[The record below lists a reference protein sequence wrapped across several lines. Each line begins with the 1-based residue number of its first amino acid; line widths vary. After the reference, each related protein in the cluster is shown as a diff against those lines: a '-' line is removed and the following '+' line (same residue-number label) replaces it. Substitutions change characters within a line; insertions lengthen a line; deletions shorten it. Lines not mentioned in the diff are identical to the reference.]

1 MKNWAGNVTFG
12 AARLHEPTSVAQL
25 REIVAG
31 AAEVRA
37 LGARH
42 SFNRIADTTGDLVSV
57 AGLPPRVEVAADAG
71 QAVVSAGLRYG
82 DVAPVLDAAG
92 FALPNLP
99 SLPHISVAGAV
110 ATGTHGSGDANR
122 PLSSSVAAVELVTA
136 DGALRTLRRGEPDFP
151 GAVVSLGAL
160 GVVVTLTLDLVPA
173 FAMRQ
178 YVYDDVPLAAV
189 RDHLDEVLASA
200 YSVSA
205 FTDWRAP
212 ARFHVWR
219 KQLASAPPASA
230 TWLGGRLADGPRHPI
245 PGLSGEV
252 STPQLG
258 EPGPWHERL
267 PHFRLGF
274 TPSNGDELQSEFFV
288 ARADA
293 ASAVGALAE
302 VADRIAPV
310 LQIAEIRSVAADDQ
324 WLSPATGRDSVG
336 LHFTWLSDEAAV
348 APAVGLVER
357 VLAPFAPRPHWAKVS
372 TLPPAAVVA
381 GYPDAPAFAA
391 LMRRLDPTG
400 RFANP
405 YLRDRFPWQ
414 GAATV
419 NCPG

>member
-1 MKNWAGNVTFG
+1 VKNWAGNITYD
-12 AARLHEPTSVAQL
+12 AARSHEPTSVEEL
-25 REIVAG
+25 REIVVG
-31 AAEVRA
+31 AAEVRP

-42 SFNRIADTTGDLVSV
+42 SFNLIADTTGDLVSV
-57 AGLPPRVEVAADAG
+57 ANLPARIEVDAG
-71 QAVVSAGLRYG
+71 SCTAVVAAGLRYG
-82 DVAPVLDAAG
+82 DIAPVLDVAG

-110 ATGTHGSGDANR
+110 ATGTHGSGDGNR

-136 DGALRTLRRGEPDFP
+136 GGDLRTLRRGEPDFP

-160 GVVVTLTLDLVPA
+160 GVVVALTLDLVPT
-173 FAMRQ
+173 FAVRQ

-189 RDHLDEVLASA
+189 RHHLDEILASA

-205 FTDWRAP
+205 FTDWRVP

-219 KQLASAPPASA
+219 KQLDTAPPPPA
-230 TWLGGRLADGPRHPI
+230 TWMGGRPADGPRHPI
-245 PGLSGEV
+245 PGLPGEV

-293 ASAVGALAE
+293 PAAVGALAE
-302 VADRIAPV
+302 VADRIAPALHV
-310 LQIAEIRSVAADDQ
+310 AEIRSMAADDQ
-324 WLSPATGRDSVG
+324 WLSPAYGRDSVG
-336 LHFTWLSDEAAV
+336 LHFTWKSDEAMAM
-348 APAVGLVER
+348 PAVGLVER
-357 VLAPFAPRPHWAKVS
+357 VLGPPAPRAHWAKVS
-372 TLPPAAVVA
+372 TLPPAAMA
-381 GYPDAPAFAA
+381 AAYPQAPAFAT

-405 YLRDRFPWQ
+405 YIRDRFT
-414 GAATV
+414 AR
-419 NCPG
+419 

>member
-1 MKNWAGNVTFG
+1 MRNWAGNVTYG
-12 AARLHEPTSVAQL
+12 AARVHEPTSVQEL
-25 REIVAG
+25 CEIVAG
-31 AAEVRA
+31 ATEVRA

-42 SFNRIADTTGDLVSV
+42 SFNLIADTTGDLVSV
-57 AGLPPRVEVAADAG
+57 AGLPPRIEVDAG
-71 QAVVSAGLRYG
+71 SGTAVVAAGLRYG
-82 DVAPVLDAAG
+82 DVAPVLHAAG

-136 DGALRTLRRGEPDFP
+136 DGDLRTLRRGEPDFP

-160 GVVVTLTLDLVPA
+160 GVAVALTLDLVPT
-173 FAMRQ
+173 FAVRQ
-178 YVYDDVPLAAV
+178 YVHDDVPLAAV
-189 RDHLDEVLASA
+189 RDHLDAMLASA

-212 ARFHVWR
+212 RFHVWR
-219 KQLASAPPASA
+219 KQLDTAPPPPA
-230 TWLGGRLADGPRHPI
+230 TWMGGRPADGPRHPI
-245 PGLSGEV
+245 PGLPGEV

-288 ARADA
+288 ARPDA
-293 ASAVGALAE
+293 SAAVGALAE

-310 LQIAEIRSVAADDQ
+310 LHVAEIRSMAADDQ
-324 WLSPATGRDSVG
+324 WLSPAYGRDTVG
-336 LHFTWLSDEAAV
+336 LHFTWRSDQAAV
-348 APAVGLVER
+348 APVVGLVER
-357 VLAPFAPRPHWAKVS
+357 VLAPFAPRAHWAKVS
-372 TLPPAAVVA
+372 TLPPAAMA
-381 GYPDAPAFAA
+381 AAYPRAADSAA
-391 LMRRLDPTG
+391 LMRRLDPAG

-405 YLRDRFPWQ
+405 YLRDRFP
-414 GAATV
+414 AR
-419 NCPG
+419 